1 MEDNPLDTNSNVQIA
16 GDAMECRMGEAIVGA
31 GLLSGPPTTP
41 LTAPGRAADAVRS
54 VRPPAWGGSTAPTD
68 WRSAGDPTPRNRR
81 VPAVRPTSPADSAA
95 DVAAVK
101 GSSQPARKTALP
113 VERST
118 KPCQLDSAIDFD
130 HTYRMYNRRVY
141 AKCLRM
147 VGNEADAEDL
157 TQEVFLQVFRKMDS
171 FRGESAFSTWLYRV
185 AINIVLASRRRKSLI
200 TNSLEEVTELKE
212 GISSLHQVLG
222 APDSVLTAAIDR
234 LNLESAFSR
243 MPAGY
248 RQVFLMHDVEGYEHH
263 EIARILG
270 LSEGTSMSQLHKA
283 RIWLRAP
290 LLAGESQQ
298 RRRGN
303 GSRPR
308 NVPKRPS
315 HRSKCSPHSS
325 FAVSCS

>member
-1 MEDNPLDTNSNVQIA
+1 
-16 GDAMECRMGEAIVGA
+16 MECRTGEAIVGA

-41 LTAPGRAADAVRS
+41 LTAPRRAGDTVEPDWPSR
-54 VRPPAWGGSTAPTD
+54 WGGSTGPND

-81 VPAVRPTSPADSAA
+81 APAVPPASPAETAT
-95 DVAAVK
+95 DVAELK
-101 GSSQPARKTALP
+101 GSPQPARKTALQ
-113 VERST
+113 VDGST
-118 KPCQLDSAIDFD
+118 KSCQLGSAINFE
-130 HTYRMYNRRVY
+130 HAYRLYNRRVY

-147 VGNEADAEDL
+147 VGNEAEAEDL
-157 TQEVFLQVFRKMDS
+157 TQEIFLQVFRKKDS

-185 AINIVLASRRRKSLI
+185 AVNIVLASRRRKSLI

-212 GISSLHQVLG
+212 GVSNLHLVLG
-222 APDSVLTAAIDR
+222 APDSLLTTAIDR

-270 LSEGTSMSQLHKA
+270 LTIGTSKSQLHKA

-290 LLAGESQQ
+290 LLAGESKPL
-298 RRRGN
+298 RRRV

-308 NVPKRPS
+308 HVPKEAGRRRGGS
-315 HRSKCSPHSS
+315 RRSS
-325 FAVSCS
+325 FAGPCS